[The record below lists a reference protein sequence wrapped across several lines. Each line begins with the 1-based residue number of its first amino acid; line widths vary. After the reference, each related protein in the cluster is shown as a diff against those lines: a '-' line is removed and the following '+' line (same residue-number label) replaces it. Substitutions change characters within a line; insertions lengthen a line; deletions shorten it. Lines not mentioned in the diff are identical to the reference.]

1 MQGVDTKGGA
11 GVEAMRRL
19 SADIRIETIRA
30 LAEAGFGHIGG
41 SASIADVLGVLYGG
55 VMRIDPAN
63 PGWAERDWLV
73 LSKGHCGPAL
83 YAALALK
90 GFFPMDWLKTVNK
103 GGTRLPSHADRRKT
117 PGVDMSTG
125 SLGQGISAAVG
136 IALGNKTKGFDNYTY
151 CIVGDGELNEGQ
163 IWEAAQSANTFGLD
177 RFILFV
183 DWNKK
188 QLDGELDYVSPPL
201 DIRGKFESFGFQS
214 QTVKGYDAEAIYTA
228 ICRAK
233 EETGKPS
240 VIILDTL
247 KGLGVSFAERE
258 SFNHYMTIDEG
269 MAKEG
274 IEEIERRYAAGTYP
288 GGDLL

>member
-1 MQGVDTKGGA
+1 MAEVNI
-11 GVEAMRRL
+11 EAVRRL

-55 VMRIDPAN
+55 VMKVDPAN
-63 PGWAERDWLV
+63 PGWEERDWLV

-103 GGTRLPSHADRRKT
+103 AGTRLPSHADRRRT
-117 PGVDMSTG
+117 PGVDMTTG
-125 SLGQGISAAVG
+125 SLGQGISAAIG
-136 IALGNKTKGFDNYTY
+136 IALGNKLKNLDNYTY
-151 CIVGDGELNEGQ
+151 CIVGDGEINEGQ
-163 IWEAAQSANTFGLD
+163 VWEAAQTANSFKLD
-177 RFILFV
+177 RFILFI

-188 QLDGELDYVSPPL
+188 QLDGELDFVSPPL
-201 DIRGKFESFGFQS
+201 DMGAKFEAFGFQA
-214 QTVKGYDAEAIYTA
+214 QTVKGYDAQAIYYA
-228 ICRAK
+228 ILHAK
-233 EETGKPS
+233 ACTDKPS
-240 VIILDTL
+240 VILLDTL

-258 SFNHYMTIDEG
+258 AFNHYLVIDEE

-274 IEEIERRYAAGTYP
+274 IEEIERRYKANTYP
-288 GGDLL
+288 GGDLV